1 MATDSGGAMVAARIH
16 GPGIRNSE
24 SLRPAMISRNVKR
37 GRLEGSAALWLL
49 GACAL
54 RACPDHAGR
63 RAMSPRHAG
72 CQGMM
77 VTSLCREAPMPDDP
91 KPAPRRPMPPLMDRL
106 GELCAAG
113 RDSATY
119 LWQVPNDEGVRGK
132 IAGILAEIK
141 VEAAKSGRQEM
152 GRLAVELETAIMASP
167 SPQQV
172 ELLQDGFERMNRL
185 WAAAK
190 SGLF

>member
-1 MATDSGGAMVAARIH
+1 
-16 GPGIRNSE
+16 
-24 SLRPAMISRNVKR
+24 
-37 GRLEGSAALWLL
+37 
-49 GACAL
+49 
-54 RACPDHAGR
+54 
-63 RAMSPRHAG
+63 
-72 CQGMM
+72 
-77 VTSLCREAPMPDDP
+77 
-91 KPAPRRPMPPLMDRL
+91 MPPLMDHL
-106 GELCAAG
+106 GELCTAG

-119 LWQVPNDEGVRGK
+119 LWQVPNDEAVRRK

-141 VEAAKSGRQEM
+141 VEAAKGGRQEM
-152 GRLAVELETAIMASP
+152 GRLAVELETALAASA